1 MNLFDS
7 QAMESGEKST
17 PEEGTEPITPPE
29 SSSELKSVSLD
40 KLMGAAYLVGSATS
54 VGRQRDHNEDALFTL
69 TTNLIGDNTVSPFGL
84 YIVADGMGGH
94 QYGERASNTAI
105 RAMSD
110 YILSR
115 VLPDFLGFQAEKS
128 NASIVGLM
136 NAGIKAGHQAIKRYA
151 PGGGTTLTG
160 MLFYD
165 EEITICHIG
174 DSRAY
179 RISNNGMVQQLTTD
193 HSVVRRLEELGQITP
208 DEAAVHPQRN
218 VLYRALGQT
227 ETIEAEMVS
236 IPLEKDGYYL
246 ICSDGLWGSVG
257 ETEMMDIITSSESPQ
272 QASES
277 LLNSANSAG
286 GPDNISVII
295 VEVPG

>member
-1 MNLFDS
+1 MNLLNS
-7 QAMESGEKST
+7 QEMESGSKST
-17 PEEGTEPITPPE
+17 SGEGSEPITPPD
-29 SSSELKSVSLD
+29 SSSELKPVSLE

-54 VGRQRDHNEDALFTL
+54 IGRQRDHNEDALFTL

-110 YILSR
+110 YILTR
-115 VLPDFLGFQAEKS
+115 VLPDFLSFKAEKS
-128 NASIVGLM
+128 NTSIVGLM
-136 NAGIKAGHQAIKRYA
+136 EAGIKEGHQAIKRYA

-174 DSRAY
+174 DSRGY
-179 RISNNGMVQQLTTD
+179 RISANGHVQQLTTD

-227 ETIEAEMVS
+227 ETIEAEIVS
-236 IPLEKDGYYL
+236 IPLERDGYYL

-257 ETEMMDIITSSESPQ
+257 ENKMVDIITSSGSPQ
-272 QASES
+272 QASEF
-277 LLNSANSAG
+277 LLKAANSAG